1 MLQKLTEDDQQDLM
15 DENFYIG
22 LAVRYRPDL
31 NMEKRALEIAWR
43 KRQKA
48 FADFFPELRLFS
60 GFTLDTYDA
69 SYGGYKVSDA
79 RSRQGGFNYGIEG
92 NWNLFRGFDTFNKVR
107 QQEVLEKAA
116 KWGLDAKFLEV
127 VAEVR
132 DAHSNCRNTRYQTE
146 VFRSISRW
154 VREQRDLVFSEY
166 RNGRETITRLNEAQS
181 ALIEAQSRLVIS
193 AIQLKKSAIQLAAV
207 TGTEYFK

>member
-1 MLQKLTEDDQQDLM
+1 MHPVQ
-15 DENFYIG
+15 
-22 LAVRYRPDL
+22 RH
-31 NMEKRALEIAWR
+31 
-43 KRQKA
+43 KA
-48 FADFFPELRLFS
+48 FADFFPELRFFS

-107 QQEVLEKAA
+107 QQEVLEKTA

-127 VAEVR
+127 VSEVR

-166 RNGRETITRLNEAQS
+166 RNGRETITRLNEAQDM
-181 ALIEAQSRLVIS
+181 LVEAQNRLIVSRVEFRK
-193 AIQLKKSAIQLAAV
+193 AAIQLAAAAGIDIRTAV
-207 TGTEYFK
+207 PEETAQKAAAAK